1 MIELFMQQLS
11 CWFFFPMD
19 LLACQFV
26 YSKLDSSVYS
36 AVLNRIP
43 AWTLKSAPKVQPS
56 VGFILFP
63 PQTDQTYNLS
73 FLFQPGAPS
82 RDNFFLRD
90 PIWCSSYTIGKS

>member
-11 CWFFFPMD
+11 CWFFPMD

-26 YSKLDSSVYS
+26 YCRLDSSVYS

-56 VGFILFP
+56 VGFIPFP

-73 FLFQPGAPS
+73 F
-82 RDNFFLRD
+82 FFSLVC
-90 PIWCSSYTIGKS
+90 PVEIISSSGTQYGVLHIP